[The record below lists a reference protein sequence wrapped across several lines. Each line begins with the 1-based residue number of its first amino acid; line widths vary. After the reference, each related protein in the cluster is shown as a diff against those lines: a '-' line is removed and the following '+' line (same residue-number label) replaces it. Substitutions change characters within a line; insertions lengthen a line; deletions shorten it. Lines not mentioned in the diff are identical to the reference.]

1 MSYSY
6 PILLDVAGR
15 TIVII
20 GGGAVAARKARGLM
34 AAGAGRVVVIAPDFH
49 MNLPDGAGRITATY
63 DPSQLEGAS
72 LVFAATNQP
81 AINDRVVADC
91 RQRGIWVSRAD
102 ADDDVKGD
110 FVSPAFGRAG
120 DVMVAV
126 STGGSPA
133 LSAAVRDEL
142 MRLLPEGWAQ
152 LAALTVKMR
161 RTILQMDN
169 LDAAGR
175 SNVLRLLAT
184 DQARQVL
191 LAGGEVAVHKWLAHE
206 CGGYLWPEGE

>member
-20 GGGAVAARKARGLM
+20 GGGAVAARKARGLL
-34 AAGAGRVVVIAPDFH
+34 AAGAGRVTVVAPEFH
-49 MNLPDGAGRITATY
+49 MNLPEGVQRIAATY
-63 DPSQLEGAS
+63 DPSHLDGAS
-72 LVFAATNQP
+72 LIFAATNQP

-102 ADDDVKGD
+102 ADDDLKGD
-110 FVSPAFGRAG
+110 FVSPAYGRDG
-120 DVMVAV
+120 DVLVAV

-133 LSAAVRDEL
+133 LSSAVRDEL
-142 MRLLPEGWAQ
+142 MRLLPDGWVQ
-152 LAALTVKMR
+152 LAELTVKLR
-161 RTILQMDN
+161 KAILQMDS

-191 LAGGEVAVHKWLAHE
+191 LAGGEVALHKWLAQA